1 MDQHNLVKVKW
12 DNQPAIDA
20 MGSEWVTAFD
30 YKDLP
35 DLITVPSNITDA
47 AIKSYIEGRYG
58 YQVARWSHWSA
69 IAEARTLAENLYSAD
84 PM

>member
-12 DNQPAIDA
+12 DNQPPKDA

-35 DLITVPSNITDA
+35 DLITVPSNIIDA
-47 AIKSYIEGRYG
+47 SIKSYIEGRYG
-58 YQVARWSHWSA
+58 YQVARWSRWSA
-69 IAEARTLAENLYSAD
+69 IVEARTLAENLYSGD
-84 PM
+84 PL